1 MLEPAA
7 AALESVAGA
16 VYPSLTP
23 ASRAALLSYVALVF
37 RWQRIANLTG
47 APDPSTFIRQH
58 VSDSLSVLPH
68 VGAGPLADIGS
79 GAGLPGLVLAIAQPA
94 LEVVLVEPRG
104 KRARFLEQARIELAL
119 PNVSV
124 HAGRVQDWHPAHPPQ
139 TLICRAFAS
148 IPDFLTATLHLQSP
162 GVRVLAMKGDLPE
175 VELAGLDHD
184 RYRSEVRSLEVA
196 GWARRH
202 LVALD
207 CRESGTFVQ

>member
-1 MLEPAA
+1 MLELVD
-7 AALESVAGA
+7 AALASVAEA
-16 VYPSLTP
+16 VHPPLTP
-23 ASRAALLSYVALVF
+23 ASRDALLSYVALVF

-47 APDPSTFIRQH
+47 APDPATFVRQH

-104 KRARFLEQARIELAL
+104 KRARFLEQARIELGL
-119 PNVSV
+119 SNVSV
-124 HAGRVQDWHPAHPPQ
+124 EAGRVQDWHPLHPPQ

-148 IPDFLTATLHLQSP
+148 IADFLNATLHLQSP
-162 GVRVLAMKGDLPE
+162 GVRMLAMKGDLPE
-175 VELAGLDHD
+175 VELAALDPG
-184 RYRSEVRSLEVA
+184 RYRSEVLPLEVA

-207 CRESGTFVQ
+207 CR

>member
-1 MLEPAA
+1 MLEPAEA
-7 AALESVAGA
+7 VLESVAGA
-16 VYPSLTP
+16 IYPPLTV

-68 VGAGPLADIGS
+68 VGAGPLADVGS

-124 HAGRVQDWHPAHPPQ
+124 HAGRVQDWHPMLPPQ

-184 RYRSEVRSLEVA
+184 RYRSEVLPLEVA

-207 CRESGTFVQ
+207 CR